1 MKSPQQRAEFNLK
14 IFSMVISFSVS
25 SQKLVNFSLFQ
36 TFSTNYEQNQKYV
49 YLEIGQKSTPFFP
62 LVLGKLRVHL
72 TIVLVPSV
80 PENKGAESVLQ
91 IIVLDEI

>member
-1 MKSPQQRAEFNLK
+1 M
-14 IFSMVISFSVS
+14 
-25 SQKLVNFSLFQ
+25 
-36 TFSTNYEQNQKYV
+36 